1 MIRRALITTLFIL
14 YTICCFG
21 QTAHVRAFTYDTN
34 GNRIASEML
43 FAKTRT
49 DGSVDKEEFLYS
61 ATDTLSNM
69 TVRIYPNP
77 TNDMFFV
84 STAVSEADVTMKAT
98 LVSATTGTRNAT
110 TSASRAAAPPT
121 LTVRLSS
128 PATSTATGTRML
140 YSMNPTWT
148 TTNPT

>member
-14 YTICCFG
+14 YTICGFG

-98 LVSATTGTRNAT
+98 LVSATGAVLSVRHMDESEECFDLTGET
-110 TSASRAAAPPT
+110 TGMYF
-121 LTVRLSS
+121 LEI
-128 PATSTATGTRML
+128 STDKEKH
-140 YSMNPTWT
+140 TWKIIKR
-148 TTNPT
+148 